1 MNFKRLFIG
10 NMLII
15 LLVCMCLSTVCAA
28 DNTSDNV
35 IIADSVGDNVI
46 IGDAINGNS
55 FADLQKEIGNTKE
68 NGTLNL
74 DKDYAWSPADSKD
87 PIAIDKSITIN
98 GNGHIIDA
106 QKKTGIFKTSGL
118 TNIVLNNIIFINANS
133 SEYGGVIQFG
143 SWDDENGGNCS
154 VNNCIFI
161 NCSAGEEGGAVY
173 IDEGN
178 CIIVNCSFINCS
190 AGEEGCAFYISSGDC
205 HAVNC
210 SFINCSADGDGGAIY
225 MYNSLFIDNCK
236 FDNCSSGNS
245 GGDIYCSAFWDS
257 ANITVINSNFTNSH
271 SAYGGGSIYID
282 YDADENDYCHI
293 DNCNFNNCSSDDNG
307 GAIYWLF
314 KSNNNYLNNSN
325 FTNCFAK
332 GRYIYGGAIYC
343 KDGIGELDI
352 NSCNFI
358 NNTAFGEDDNA
369 YGGAIYFEGCDK
381 NAYISNSTFINN
393 SASKGGAI
401 YAWDEEGVTIKYC
414 EFYNNH
420 ANKTGGAIYLG
431 CSYMT
436 NLVYGSVFINNSA
449 TESSGAIAINGGNIT
464 NNIIIDNPSG
474 DGADVS
480 HVNYGD
486 VYLAYNWWGSNE
498 NPANRIND
506 IDNVNWV
513 LMTFISNE
521 TVMYVGMTYNLTS
534 GLTHITDGEN
544 VTGFNQYLPVR
555 NNTFIAKTGNFSVVV
570 APLVNNTIN
579 TIYSFS
585 TTNNTLYSKIDNQ
598 ILELPLY
605 MSSDLVIVKNS
616 SSDII
621 ANGSEFY
628 YYINVTNK
636 GFFNDTNV
644 VIRDVLPDGLIFVSA
659 SNNGVYSNGAV
670 VWNLTSLNVNE
681 SVVLSILVRAVQ
693 TGNITN
699 NVTVSGDLYDINLTN
714 NKDNHAVSIVNANMT
729 VIKIADDSVIYLG
742 NQTSFTVVVRNTGDC
757 SLENVYVIENIPEGL
772 VYTGFTGDKWIKK
785 GNKFVYTGS
794 LAAGK
799 SANFTIFFN
808 TTKTGNLTNVVVAG
822 ADNADNK
829 TANNTTA
836 VYSPSLDVIKLANTP
851 VIYLGNQTSF
861 TVVVRNTGDCS
872 LENVYVIENIPEG
885 LVYAGFTGDK
895 WVKNGN
901 KFVYTGSLA
910 AGKSANFTIFFNTT
924 KSGNFT
930 NVVVAGADH
939 VSNKTANNTT
949 EVIEN
954 SPVPGNDT
962 DNSTDVPDNS
972 TAENQNTDINKSAD
986 VKNST
991 GNPILVL
998 LMVLTILGLRPL
1010 KGKK

>member
-106 QKKTGIFKTSGL
+106 QKQTGIFKTSGL

-190 AGEEGCAFYISSGDC
+190 AGEEGCAFYISSGDCHAVNCSFINCSADGDGGAFYISSGDCHAVNCSFINCSADGDGGAFYISSGDC

-521 TVMYVGMTYNLTS
+521 TVIYVGMTYNLTS

-598 ILELPLY
+598 ILELPLH

-659 SNNGVYSNGAV
+659 SNNGVYSNGTV

-714 NKDNHAVSIVNANMT
+714 NKDNCTVNVVNANMT
-729 VIKIADDSVIYLG
+729 VIKIANDPVIYLG
-742 NQTSFTVVVRNTGDC
+742 KETSFTVIVRNTGDC
-757 SLENVYVIENIPEGL
+757 SLDNVYVIENIPEGL
-772 VYTGFTGDKWIKK
+772 VYT
-785 GNKFVYTGS
+785 
-794 LAAGK
+794 
-799 SANFTIFFN
+799 
-808 TTKTGNLTNVVVAG
+808 
-822 ADNADNK
+822 
-829 TANNTTA
+829 
-836 VYSPSLDVIKLANTP
+836 
-851 VIYLGNQTSF
+851 
-861 TVVVRNTGDCS
+861 
-872 LENVYVIENIPEG
+872 
-885 LVYAGFTGDK
+885 GFTGDK

-924 KSGNFT
+924 KSGNLT
-930 NVVVAGADH
+930 NIVVAGADY

-962 DNSTDVPDNS
+962 DNRTDVSDNS

-986 VKNST
+986 VKNAT

-998 LMVLTILGLRPL
+998 LMVLAILGLRPL

>member
-106 QKKTGIFKTSGL
+106 QKQTGIFKTSGL

-154 VNNCIFI
+154 VNNCI
-161 NCSAGEEGGAVY
+161 
-173 IDEGN
+173 
-178 CIIVNCSFINCS
+178 FINCS

-598 ILELPLY
+598 ILELPLH

-659 SNNGVYSNGAV
+659 LYYKTECLFKLKRFKEV
-670 VWNLTSLNVNE
+670 VDTADVALKIDKNHQ
-681 SVVLSILVRAVQ
+681 SIL
-693 TGNITN
+693 
-699 NVTVSGDLYDINLTN
+699 IN
-714 NKDNHAVSIVNANMT
+714 K
-729 VIKIADDSVIYLG
+729 
-742 NQTSFTVVVRNTGDC
+742 FC
-757 SLENVYVIENIPEGL
+757 SLVEL
-772 VYTGFTGDKWIKK
+772 
-785 GNKFVYTGS
+785 
-794 LAAGK
+794 
-799 SANFTIFFN
+799 
-808 TTKTGNLTNVVVAG
+808 
-822 ADNADNK
+822 
-829 TANNTTA
+829 NNTKEA
-836 VYSPSLDVIKLANTP
+836 LKVKEKL
-851 VIYLGNQTSF
+851 L
-861 TVVVRNTGDCS
+861 R
-872 LENVYVIENIPEG
+872 
-885 LVYAGFTGDK
+885 
-895 WVKNGN
+895 
-901 KFVYTGSLA
+901 
-910 AGKSANFTIFFNTT
+910 
-924 KSGNFT
+924 
-930 NVVVAGADH
+930 
-939 VSNKTANNTT
+939 
-949 EVIEN
+949 
-954 SPVPGNDT
+954 
-962 DNSTDVPDNS
+962 
-972 TAENQNTDINKSAD
+972 
-986 VKNST
+986 
-991 GNPILVL
+991 
-998 LMVLTILGLRPL
+998 LGLNCNI
-1010 KGKK
+1010 

>member
-106 QKKTGIFKTSGL
+106 QKQTGIFKTSGL

-154 VNNCIFI
+154 VNNCI
-161 NCSAGEEGGAVY
+161 
-173 IDEGN
+173 
-178 CIIVNCSFINCS
+178 FINCS

-521 TVMYVGMTYNLTS
+521 TVIYVGMTYNLTS

-598 ILELPLY
+598 ILELPLH

-659 SNNGVYSNGAV
+659 SNNGVYSNGTV

-714 NKDNHAVSIVNANMT
+714 NKDNCTVNVVNANMT
-729 VIKIADDSVIYLG
+729 VIKIANDPVIYLG
-742 NQTSFTVVVRNTGDC
+742 KETSFTVIVRNTGDC
-757 SLENVYVIENIPEGL
+757 SLDNVYVIENIPEGL
-772 VYTGFTGDKWIKK
+772 VYT
-785 GNKFVYTGS
+785 
-794 LAAGK
+794 
-799 SANFTIFFN
+799 
-808 TTKTGNLTNVVVAG
+808 
-822 ADNADNK
+822 
-829 TANNTTA
+829 
-836 VYSPSLDVIKLANTP
+836 
-851 VIYLGNQTSF
+851 
-861 TVVVRNTGDCS
+861 
-872 LENVYVIENIPEG
+872 
-885 LVYAGFTGDK
+885 GFTGDK

-924 KSGNFT
+924 KSGNLT
-930 NVVVAGADH
+930 NIVVAGADY

-962 DNSTDVPDNS
+962 DNRTDVSDNS

-986 VKNST
+986 VKNAT

-998 LMVLTILGLRPL
+998 LMVLAILGLRPL

>member
-1 MNFKRLFIG
+1 MNFKKLFIG

-28 DNTSDNV
+28 DNASDNV
-35 IIADSVGDNVI
+35 IIADSVSDNVVI
-46 IGDAINGNS
+46 DDDVNGNS

-74 DKDYAWSPADSKD
+74 DKDYVWSSADSKD
-87 PIAIDKSITIN
+87 PITIDKSITIN

-106 QKKTGIFKTSGL
+106 QKQTGIFKKSGL
-118 TNIVLNNIIFINANS
+118 TNVVLNNIIFINANS

-178 CIIVNCSFINCS
+178 FIIVNCSFINCS
-190 AGEEGCAFYISSGDC
+190 AGEEGDAFYISSGDCHMVNCSFINGSANDYGGAFYISSGDCHMVNCSFINCSTDGEGGAFYISSGDCHMVNCSFINCSTDGEGGAFYISSGDC

-210 SFINCSADGDGGAIY
+210 SFINCSAGDDCGAIH

-245 GGDIYCSAFWDS
+245 GGDIYCSASWDS

-271 SAYGGGSIYID
+271 SACGGGSIYID

-293 DNCNFNNCSSDDNG
+293 NNCNFNNCSSDDNG

-314 KSNNNYLNNSN
+314 KSSNNSLNKSN

-332 GRYIYGGAIYC
+332 GRYIYGGAVYC

-358 NNTAFGEDDNA
+358 NNTAFGEYDNA

-401 YAWDEEGVTIKYC
+401 YAWDEEGVTVKYC

-420 ANKTGGAIYLG
+420 ANKTGGAIYLD

-464 NNIIIDNPSG
+464 NNIIIDNYAE
-474 DGADVS
+474 DGADIS
-480 HVNYGD
+480 HVKNGD
-486 VYLAYNWWGSNE
+486 VYLAYNWWGSND
-498 NPANRIND
+498 NPADRISD

-513 LMTFISNE
+513 LMTFVSNE

-544 VTGFNQYLPVR
+544 VTGFNQYLPVC
-555 NNTFIAKTGNFSVVV
+555 NNTFIAKTGNYTVVV
-570 APLVNNTIN
+570 ALLVNNTIN

-598 ILELPLY
+598 ILELSLH

-681 SVVLSILVRAVQ
+681 SDVLSILVRAVQ

-714 NKDNHAVSIVNANMT
+714 NKDNCTVNVVNANMT
-729 VIKIADDSVIYLG
+729 VIKIANDSVIYLG

-757 SLENVYVIENIPEGL
+757 SLENVHVIENIPEGL
-772 VYTGFTGDKWIKK
+772 VYTGFTGDKWIKN
-785 GNKFVYTGS
+785 GNKFIFTGS
-794 LAAGK
+794 LAAGNQLI
-799 SANFTIFFN
+799 SQYFSIQQNQVI
-808 TTKTGNLTNVVVAG
+808 
-822 ADNADNK
+822 
-829 TANNTTA
+829 
-836 VYSPSLDVIKLANTP
+836 SL
-851 VIYLGNQTSF
+851 
-861 TVVVRNTGDCS
+861 
-872 LENVYVIENIPEG
+872 
-885 LVYAGFTGDK
+885 
-895 WVKNGN
+895 
-901 KFVYTGSLA
+901 
-910 AGKSANFTIFFNTT
+910 
-924 KSGNFT
+924 
-930 NVVVAGADH
+930 
-939 VSNKTANNTT
+939 
-949 EVIEN
+949 
-954 SPVPGNDT
+954 
-962 DNSTDVPDNS
+962 
-972 TAENQNTDINKSAD
+972 
-986 VKNST
+986 
-991 GNPILVL
+991 IL
-998 LMVLTILGLRPL
+998 
-1010 KGKK
+1010 

>member
-106 QKKTGIFKTSGL
+106 QKQTGIFKTSGL

-598 ILELPLY
+598 ILELPLH

-659 SNNGVYSNGAV
+659 LYYKTECLFKLKRFKEV
-670 VWNLTSLNVNE
+670 VDTADVALKIDKNHQ
-681 SVVLSILVRAVQ
+681 SIL
-693 TGNITN
+693 
-699 NVTVSGDLYDINLTN
+699 IN
-714 NKDNHAVSIVNANMT
+714 K
-729 VIKIADDSVIYLG
+729 
-742 NQTSFTVVVRNTGDC
+742 FC
-757 SLENVYVIENIPEGL
+757 SLVEL
-772 VYTGFTGDKWIKK
+772 
-785 GNKFVYTGS
+785 
-794 LAAGK
+794 
-799 SANFTIFFN
+799 
-808 TTKTGNLTNVVVAG
+808 
-822 ADNADNK
+822 
-829 TANNTTA
+829 NNTKEA
-836 VYSPSLDVIKLANTP
+836 LKVKEKL
-851 VIYLGNQTSF
+851 L
-861 TVVVRNTGDCS
+861 R
-872 LENVYVIENIPEG
+872 
-885 LVYAGFTGDK
+885 
-895 WVKNGN
+895 
-901 KFVYTGSLA
+901 
-910 AGKSANFTIFFNTT
+910 
-924 KSGNFT
+924 
-930 NVVVAGADH
+930 
-939 VSNKTANNTT
+939 
-949 EVIEN
+949 
-954 SPVPGNDT
+954 
-962 DNSTDVPDNS
+962 
-972 TAENQNTDINKSAD
+972 
-986 VKNST
+986 
-991 GNPILVL
+991 
-998 LMVLTILGLRPL
+998 LGLNCNI
-1010 KGKK
+1010 

>member
-659 SNNGVYSNGAV
+659 SNNGVYSNGTV

-681 SVVLSILVRAVQ
+681 SAVLSILVRAVQ

-729 VIKIADDSVIYLG
+729 VIKIANDSVIYLG

-772 VYTGFTGDKWIKK
+772 VYTGFTGDKWIKN

-822 ADNADNK
+822 ADN
-829 TANNTTA
+829 TAN
-836 VYSPSLDVIKLANTP
+836 V
-851 VIYLGNQTSF
+851 
-861 TVVVRNTGDCS
+861 
-872 LENVYVIENIPEG
+872 
-885 LVYAGFTGDK
+885 
-895 WVKNGN
+895 
-901 KFVYTGSLA
+901 
-910 AGKSANFTIFFNTT
+910 
-924 KSGNFT
+924 
-930 NVVVAGADH
+930 
-939 VSNKTANNTT
+939 TANSTT

-954 SPVPGNDT
+954 NTVPENKT
-962 DNSTDVPDNS
+962 DNHTDV
-972 TAENQNTDINKSAD
+972 AIENQNTGINKSAD
-986 VKNST
+986 VKNT
-991 GNPILVL
+991 AGNPILVL
-998 LMVLTILGLRPL
+998 LVVLALLGLRPL